1 MADRNS
7 PIGVFDSGVGGIG
20 TLAAL
25 RRELPR
31 ERFLFYGDTA
41 NDRQDQRKHID
52 HDLFPPFY
60 IG

>member
-25 RRELPR
+25 CRELPQ

-41 NDRQDQRKHID
+41 NAPYGTKTREEVM
-52 HDLFPPFY
+52 
-60 IG
+60 GCVS